1 MNNPRLAQRY
11 AKSLIDIST
20 QYDKLGEVHNDI
32 VFLKSIIDKS
42 HDFVL
47 MLNSPIINAD
57 KKYKVISAITNG
69 NISKITETF
78 LKLIC
83 NKGREA
89 NLPGVTTSFIQQYNT
104 IIGLH
109 NAKLTTA
116 TPISKELADSFVS
129 KIKESTSYDNV
140 HLETAVDD
148 RIIGGFI
155 LQMEG
160 KLIDNSILRNLHDV
174 HKQFA
179 NNDYMHKLR

>member
-11 AKSLIDIST
+11 AKSLIDIAL
-20 QYDKLGEVHNDI
+20 QFDKLEEIHNDVI
-32 VFLKSIIDKS
+32 VLKSVMDKS

-47 MLNSPIINAD
+47 MLESPIIHAD
-57 KKYKVISAITNG
+57 KKYKIINAITTG
-69 NISKITETF
+69 KISTVTETF

-89 NLPGVTTSFIQQYNT
+89 NLPGVVSSFIAQYNT

-116 TPISKELADSFVS
+116 MPISKELANSFVS
-129 KIKESTSYDNV
+129 KIKASTSYENV
-140 HLETAVDD
+140 HLDTVVDD
-148 RIIGGFI
+148 KIIGGFV
-155 LQMEG
+155 LEMEG
-160 KLIDNSILRNLHDV
+160 KLIDNSILRNLHEV

-179 NNDYMHKLR
+179 NNDYLHKLR